1 MKALTPNQKKV
12 LGVLQETDSPLSA
25 YAILDQLR
33 SEGLKAPLQVY
44 RALDKL
50 IALGHVHRLESLNA
64 FTACCHPDHTHNSV
78 IFTICEACDLVTE
91 VHDNALD
98 DALHNLTDQQQFK
111 PRSAVIELRGLCQS
125 CQG

>member
-1 MKALTPNQKKV
+1 MKTLTANQEKV
-12 LGVLQETDSPLSA
+12 LGVLQETNGPLSA

-64 FTACCHPDHTHNSV
+64 FTACCHPDHNHNSV

-91 VHDNALD
+91 VHDKALDNALD
-98 DALHNLTDQQQFK
+98 TLANQQNFK
-111 PRSAVIELRGLCQS
+111 PRSTVIELRGLCQS